1 MRGLDSSHGTSV
13 YPKKSHLLLP
23 SCVVKISRLGKA
35 AADESTLVSGSL
47 LFGRIP
53 SRGLL
58 IPVSTTPN
66 SFFPIS
72 PLTAPGFWLP
82 TKQASILLCHL
93 ERLVVSGG
101 PRQLPLCATA
111 GALVV
116 GNLKGSVCDAV
127 GWASYSGELLN
138 MRCEQ
143 YRITLKSLCPVYR
156 KSPASAWYTT
166 ETKARRSRTTFTAE
180 QLEALEKVF
189 ERAQYP
195 DVYLREELAQRTNLT
210 EARVQVWFSN
220 RRARW
225 RKQVEINRF
234 QHFLLLPRCLSVPSP
249 ILIVTKTLPIHS
261 KKEMFS
267 MFGNSAAPI
276 SSSTNTEYHPTIPA
290 IPSTSEMS
298 WNNPKPSISTSRY
311 PRYHQR
317 YNLSCNIS
325 YSNNGKFWFIV
336 LRCSATAKTFISP
349 TYNNLQ
355 SHAFVP
361 LDMKSSLPYGSQFP
375 VNSNP
380 VYKEFD
386 TSCNV
391 LANLRQKSRE
401 HTAALGLF

>member
-1 MRGLDSSHGTSV
+1 MRFYGNTDRLASLDDSD
-13 YPKKSHLLLP
+13 
-23 SCVVKISRLGKA
+23 C
-35 AADESTLVSGSL
+35 ESE
-47 LFGRIP
+47 
-53 SRGLL
+53 
-58 IPVSTTPN
+58 
-66 SFFPIS
+66 
-72 PLTAPGFWLP
+72 PGIQLKR
-82 TKQASILLCHL
+82 KQ
-93 ERLVVSGG
+93 
-101 PRQLPLCATA
+101 
-111 GALVV
+111 
-116 GNLKGSVCDAV
+116 
-127 GWASYSGELLN
+127 
-138 MRCEQ
+138 
-143 YRITLKSLCPVYR
+143 
-156 KSPASAWYTT
+156 
-166 ETKARRSRTTFTAE
+166 RRSRTTFTAE

-225 RKQVEINRF
+225 RKQVGNQQISAFPAAPTMSLGSFANPHCYENPANTLQERESSSWHRPMVPQTNISNSVTGF
-234 QHFLLLPRCLSVPSP
+234 SSFAQNHPTHNTYPQLPAEPCVNP
-249 ILIVTKTLPIHS
+249 TQQQ
-261 KKEMFS
+261 MFS
-267 MFGNSAAPI
+267 MFGNSAAPL

-298 WNNPKPSISTSRY
+298 WNNPNLVSR
-311 PRYHQR
+311 PVGIPDTTNATTYHATFPTATTE
-317 YNLSCNIS
+317 SFGMF
-325 YSNNGKFWFIV
+325 SN
-336 LRCSATAKTFISP
+336 SESFISP